1 MARFIL
7 IVSILFFVFSVK
19 TQTSLNRA
27 DLMSIPG
34 VIEVNELPDIDY
46 FTDVYEVY
54 FEQFIDYSDSSKG
67 TFNQR
72 FSISNVSLDSMVVVE
87 LEGYALYSTEA
98 NELSVKLHSNQ
109 VNIEHRYFDKSKPND
124 SIDWTTLTVRNAAI
138 DQHRIISALKKSIYK
153 RNKFISTGISKGGQT
168 TMLHRMY
175 FPDDVDGSVCY
186 VAPLNLEREDVRV
199 YDFLNTVGTGKQRK
213 QIKNF
218 QINCL
223 KRKKELSLIL
233 GQIGAYNGLSWKI
246 GPELA
251 FEYYVLEYPFAFWQW
266 GKSSFESIPNS
277 NASNNDI
284 IQHLLKISGL
294 SFFEDK
300 GIDRIQAF
308 FCAGM
313 SQMGIYGYEYKPFKK
328 YLTKQED
335 YSFEFTLPSGYRPEF
350 SNKEMLRLDAYI
362 KNKAENFVFI
372 YGGLDTW
379 TATAVSL
386 DSDKDSIRDVYKYV
400 LGTGHHGTRIGSFS
414 SEIQQEVFTKIKSW
428 CYINN

>member
-1 MARFIL
+1 
-7 IVSILFFVFSVK
+7 VV
-19 TQTSLNRA
+19 
-27 DLMSIPG
+27 
-34 VIEVNELPDIDY
+34 EVNELPDIDY

-72 FSISNVSLDSMVVVE
+72 FSISNVSLDSVVVVE
-87 LEGYALYSTEA
+87 LEGYSLYSTAA

-109 VNIEHRYFDKSKPND
+109 VNIEHRYFDQSKPKD
-124 SIDWTTLTVRNAAI
+124 SIDWTTLTVQNAAM
-138 DQHRIISALKKSIYK
+138 DQHRIISALKKHIYK
-153 RNKFISTGISKGGQT
+153 SNKFISTGISKGGQT

-175 FPDDVDGSVCY
+175 FPDDVNGSVCY
-186 VAPLNLEREDVRV
+186 VAPLNKEREDVRI
-199 YDFLNTVGTGKQRK
+199 YDFLNSVGTGKQRK

-218 QINCL
+218 QIACL
-223 KRKKELSLIL
+223 KRKKELSFLL
-233 GQIGAYNGLSWKI
+233 GQIGAYNGLSWGI

-251 FEYYVLEYPFAFWQW
+251 LEYYVLEYPFAFWQW
-266 GKSSFESIPNS
+266 GKSSFESIPKND
-277 NASNNDI
+277 ASDNDI

-328 YLTKQED
+328 YLSKQEN

-350 SNKEMLRLDAYI
+350 SNIEMLKLDAYI
-362 KNKAENFVFI
+362 QNEAKNFVLFME
-372 YGGLDTW
+372 L
-379 TATAVSL
+379 
-386 DSDKDSIRDVYKYV
+386 
-400 LGTGHHGTRIGSFS
+400 
-414 SEIQQEVFTKIKSW
+414 
-428 CYINN
+428 